1 MAWVF
6 LLVGIFLLLL
16 TVPQLI
22 KEQKADTG
30 ESLSYLQRQLKE
42 LSREKQQ
49 LEEQLAKQQETA
61 VALAAGVEEQLALVV
76 DSINALQDRMKRWE
90 NVLHNLNSP
99 PENSF
104 RNVMDEVS
112 KQLTLFEEIYRD
124 YDLGKSVTEI
134 AQKYNRGKGEI
145 ELILSLRKQDV
156 G

>member
-16 TVPQLI
+16 TAPQLI
-22 KEQKADTG
+22 KEQNADIG
-30 ESLSYLQRQLKE
+30 EPLSYLQRQLKE

-61 VALAAGVEEQLALVV
+61 AASAAGVEEQLALVV

-90 NVLHNLNSP
+90 NVLHNLSSP

-112 KQLTLFEEIYRD
+112 KQLTLFEEIYQD
-124 YDLGKSVTEI
+124 YDQGKSVTEI